1 MKQKFPAVTFMHS
14 AAFLGFIGILFVMSG
29 AIVLVQW
36 LNATKTAAGSFRV
49 TSSATPLSPL
59 ERQWGIQLQGIRLSA
74 AGNLLDFR
82 YRILD
87 AQKAQPMV
95 DQKSQPYVLGQ
106 SSGSRM
112 SVPTTPTVG
121 SLRQT
126 SIKPLI
132 NRTYF
137 VLFANPGRQIKT
149 GDKVTVVIGD
159 FRAEDLIVE

>member
-1 MKQKFPAVTFMHS
+1 MKQKSSVLTFMHS
-14 AAFLGFIGILFVMSG
+14 AAFLGFIGMLFAMSG
-29 AIVLVQW
+29 AIVIVQR
-36 LNATKTAAGSFRV
+36 LNAQQSTAGSLLV
-49 TSSATPLSPL
+49 KSSDTTLSPL
-59 ERQWGIQLQGIRLSA
+59 EKQWGIQLQGIRLSA

-87 AQKAQPMV
+87 VDKAQPLA
-95 DQKSQPYVLGQ
+95 DHKSQPYVLGQ
-106 SSGSRM
+106 TNGSRM

-137 VLFANPGRQIKT
+137 VLFANPERQIKA

-159 FRAEDLIVE
+159 FRAADLIVE

>member
-1 MKQKFPAVTFMHS
+1 MKQKSSVLTFMYS
-14 AAFLGFIGILFVMSG
+14 AVFLGFIGTLFIMSG
-29 AIVLVQW
+29 ATVLVQW
-36 LNATKTAAGSFRV
+36 LNAPQTSVGRLRV
-49 TSSATPLSPL
+49 APSATTLSAL
-59 ERQWGIQLQGIRLSA
+59 EKQWGIQLQGIRLSA

-87 AQKAQPMV
+87 VDKAQPLANH
-95 DQKSQPYVLGQ
+95 KSQPYVLGQ
-106 SSGSRM
+106 TSGSRM

-137 VLFANPGRQIKT
+137 VLFANPERQIKA

-159 FRAEDLIVE
+159 FRAADLIVE